1 MYPLLELPYAQ
12 RPNHSFLTVPMAV
25 RSHDGDL
32 FVSDAGTG
40 SKKEPAVKGIL
51 DLLSL
56 AVTWLT
62 LRPRVRFRACATP
75 SFYNAQRTHSHKP

>member
-1 MYPLLELPYAQ
+1 MVPLLELPYAQ

-40 SKKEPAVKGIL
+40 SKKE
-51 DLLSL
+51 L
-56 AVTWLT
+56 AVTRLT

-75 SFYNAQRTHSHKP
+75 SIYNAQRTHSHKP

>member
-40 SKKEPAVKGIL
+40 AAKKSR
-51 DLLSL
+51 LLKEFLTSFL
-56 AVTWLT
+56 WL
-62 LRPRVRFRACATP
+62 LRGLP
-75 SFYNAQRTHSHKP
+75 